1 MSTVQA
7 TADRLAALVST
18 AESEEGG
25 FEPPSISEFFP
36 GELLFEGTPFAMTRI
51 NLIGLFM
58 TGVLCL
64 LFVRAFRNPQVVP
77 RGLQNLGEIAVDFI
91 RVQIVDEVIGAQG
104 RKYTPYLATL
114 FFMIL
119 FWNISGI
126 IPGMNIA
133 ATSVIGVPLFLAL
146 TSYVVFNVAGIR
158 AQGTGPYLKA
168 NLFPPGVPKPIY
180 LLLTPIEA
188 ISTFVLRPFT
198 LTIRLL
204 ANMMAG
210 HLMLVLFFSG
220 AWYLIVLSGQ
230 PALWPVGVVSFGAGF
245 AFTLFEIIVSLLQA
259 YIFTLLTAVYI
270 SGAVSE
276 HH

>member
-1 MSTVQA
+1 MFT
-7 TADRLAALVST
+7 LGAA
-18 AESEEGG
+18 EGEGEG
-25 FEPPSISEFFP
+25 FEAPSISEFFP
-36 GELLFEGTPFAMTRI
+36 GELLFEGTPFALTRV

-64 LFVRAFRNPQVVP
+64 LFVLAFRKPQIVP
-77 RGLQNLGEIAVDFI
+77 RGLQNLAEVAVDFV
-91 RVQIVDEVIGAQG
+91 RFQIVDEVMGVQG

-126 IPGMNIA
+126 IPGMNLA

-158 AQGTGPYLKA
+158 AQGAAGYFKS

-198 LTIRLL
+198 LTVRLL

-220 AWYLIVLSGQ
+220 AWYLLVLSGQ
-230 PALWPVGVVSFGAGF
+230 PLLWPVGIISFGAGF

-270 SGAVSE
+270 SGATSE